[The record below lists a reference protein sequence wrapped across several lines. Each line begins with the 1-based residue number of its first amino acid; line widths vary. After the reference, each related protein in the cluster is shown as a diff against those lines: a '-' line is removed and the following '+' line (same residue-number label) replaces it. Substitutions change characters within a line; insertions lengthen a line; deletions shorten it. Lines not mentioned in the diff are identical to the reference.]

1 MPQFVQQVQPPLR
14 YIPSTY
20 SPSLIRLAHAAL
32 PLLLRFRTRPW
43 LTAGITQIQVDHVK
57 TLVSLIQQFQAGQTR
72 LIMAFRHVEVEDPL
86 LGLYLLSRA
95 VPQAAR
101 EQNIS
106 LQKPLHTHFLY
117 ERGMPLWAGDWM
129 GWFLSHIGGT
139 PVRRGRRPD
148 WKGLKEAR
156 QLLVNGKL
164 PMTVAPEGA
173 TNGHSERL
181 GPFEP
186 GVAQMGFWAVE
197 DLAAAGRAETVIIV
211 PIGIR
216 YRYVKPNWQRLDQ
229 LLTRLETDSGL
240 APQPIQLGANPPE
253 KVFGPRLLRLGEHLV
268 GRMEQFYARF
278 SATKPDTNAA
288 VNFTERLQR
297 LLDTA
302 LETAERYFHLP
313 PQGTMVDRC
322 RRLEEAGWTAI
333 YREDLPDLNHLSPLD
348 RGLADWVA
356 QEASLRLLHMR
367 LVECFVAVDG
377 TYIPARPTFE
387 RFAETTLL
395 ISDMLARIRGDKLPR
410 RPRLGKRRVQMTVSD
425 PISVTERWPTY
436 GTSRQ
441 AARAA
446 VQKLTQDLQTALE
459 QLIDPSPGG

>member
-1 MPQFVQQVQPPLR
+1 MPQFVQQVQPPLE
-14 YIPSTY
+14 YIPSAY
-20 SPSLIRLAHAAL
+20 SPLLIRLAHAVL

-43 LTAGITQIQVDHVK
+43 LTAGITQIQVDQAK
-57 TLVSLIQQFQAGQTR
+57 TLVPLLQQFQAGQMR
-72 LIMAFRHVEVEDPL
+72 LLLAFRHVEVEDPL

-95 VPQAAR
+95 VPRAAR
-101 EQNIS
+101 QQGIR
-106 LQKPLHTHFLY
+106 LQRPLHTHFLY

-156 QLLVNGKL
+156 QLLVNGEL

-197 DLAAAGRAETVIIV
+197 DLAAAARPEAVVIL

-216 YRYVKPNWQRLDQ
+216 YSYVKPNWRRLDQ
-229 LLTRLETDSGL
+229 LMTRLEADSGL
-240 APQPIQLGANPPE
+240 SPQPIQPGDVLPE
-253 KVFGPRLLRLGEHLV
+253 KVFSPRLMRLGEHLL
-268 GRMEQFYARF
+268 GRMEQFYGRY
-278 SATKPDTNAA
+278 SATKPATTAELD
-288 VNFTERLQR
+288 FTERLQL
-297 LLDTA
+297 LLDNA
-302 LETAERYFHLP
+302 LQTAESYFHLP
-313 PQGTMVDRC
+313 PTGTIVDRC
-322 RRLEEAGWTAI
+322 RRLEEAGWTDI
-333 YREDLPDLNHLSPLD
+333 YREDLPNLEQLSPLD

-377 TYIPARPTFE
+377 TYIPAKPTFE

-410 RPRLGKRRVQMTVSD
+410 RPRLGNRRAQITVGE
-425 PISVTERWPTY
+425 PISVTERWPAYRTNRR
-436 GTSRQ
+436 S
-441 AARAA
+441 ARAA
-446 VQKLTQDLQTALE
+446 VQTLTQDLQTALE
-459 QLIDPSPGG
+459 QMIDPASGG